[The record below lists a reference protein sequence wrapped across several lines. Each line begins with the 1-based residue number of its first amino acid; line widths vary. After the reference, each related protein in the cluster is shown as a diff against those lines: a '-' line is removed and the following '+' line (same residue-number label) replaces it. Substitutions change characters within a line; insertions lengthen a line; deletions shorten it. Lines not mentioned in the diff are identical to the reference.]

1 MLFDFESNHYTDRE
15 PPTMKPSLD
24 DVIYWVRSCG
34 ASGKDRVPMFFKGQ
48 WGRNCADGMRGDV
61 KARPVSLGPG
71 EFTAT
76 YNPDD
81 FENEDGTPVRFPIR
95 AS

>member
-1 MLFDFESNHYTDRE
+1 MDYSKLKIN
-15 PPTMKPSLD
+15 
-24 DVIYWVRSCG
+24 DVILWVRSIG
-34 ASGKDRVPMFFKGQ
+34 PSGKDTVPMFYKGR
-48 WGRNCADGMRGDV
+48 WARNCEDGMAGDV

-81 FENEDGTPVRFPIR
+81 FEQV
-95 AS
+95 